1 MVCPDGNNRMPRL
14 QTPPRLR
21 PIVNSRG
28 QSDSRQG
35 RRNQVR
41 LLVSEHER
49 NLSQISN
56 CVESQAVGASRSL
69 FQFSRSHQFWTY
81 PRRSSKPQEW
91 PRLMA
96 RFSVAQTDNEDQ
108 TIADINW
115 EEESYQQGF
124 AFARE
129 QARLSL
135 EALDAELL
143 RGKPKGWTVLS
154 FLERTM
160 VTKFGEEVIRRRLYR
175 DPDGQ
180 SRFALDEHFGWE
192 SHQQASPSLTES
204 IVTLSAQM
212 PPYQVR
218 GRLFGK
224 TATTVSA
231 LTAGVLQA
239 RRGCMR
245 GRTASGCP
253 LHRGGWGVGPTC
265 NAQSGLITRSRVA

>member
-1 MVCPDGNNRMPRL
+1 
-14 QTPPRLR
+14 
-21 PIVNSRG
+21 
-28 QSDSRQG
+28 
-35 RRNQVR
+35 
-41 LLVSEHER
+41 
-49 NLSQISN
+49 
-56 CVESQAVGASRSL
+56 
-69 FQFSRSHQFWTY
+69 
-81 PRRSSKPQEW
+81 
-91 PRLMA
+91 MA

-143 RGKPKGWTVLS
+143 RGKPKGWTVLG
-154 FLERTM
+154 FRERTM
-160 VTKFGEEVIRRRLYR
+160 VTKFGEEVIRRRIYH
-175 DPDGQ
+175 DQEGQ
-180 SRFALDEHFGWE
+180 SRFALDDHFGWE
-192 SHQQASPSLTES
+192 FHQQASPSLTES

-231 LTAGVLQA
+231 LTAGVLSTSTVYRLLRA
-239 RRGCMR
+239 
-245 GRTASGCP
+245 
-253 LHRGGWGVGPTC
+253 VG
-265 NAQSGLITRSRVA
+265 QSAIDDERSRWEACFERGEDVCEGEQRVDVLYTEADGVWVHLQRTERTYYEVKSGIAYRGWSVWETIGTNWWASECTDMLQRAYRSGRARAWSGVSSMR